1 MRESSINDGKLSRW
15 NIYKGINRR
24 REQNGMVEETLGED
38 MGDWNRIRHRFHA
51 SRLDGCQR
59 HVDGFLR

>member
-1 MRESSINDGKLSRW
+1 
-15 NIYKGINRR
+15 
-24 REQNGMVEETLGED
+24 MVEETLGED